1 MPAEIHNFNVLL
13 GISGRMFS
21 LHAQDQGNVTTL
33 DFTVGK
39 TIHLKE
45 GCSLLLLYNI
55 SEDLRNGTTGKL
67 VKVEEDS
74 LTVAFPKVGHKKIA
88 RKTWYVHDRNGN
100 VLGSRTQ
107 FPVVPSYAVTV
118 HKSQGMTLNSV
129 MVHCT
134 CEFVPGQ
141 TYVALSR
148 IKKDDGLQVIGFRK
162 SFLMPMPD
170 ELMLFN
176 ANILCIIF

>member
-88 RKTWYVHDRNGN
+88 RKTSYVHDRNGN

-170 ELMLFN
+170 E
-176 ANILCIIF
+176 